1 MKNVVYA
8 QSGGVTS
15 VINASAYGVIRSSFN
30 SSEIDNVYIAING
43 INGIIGEKLMD
54 MESLSEKEIELL
66 KYTPSSAFGS
76 CRRKIKNENDPILA
90 KIFEV
95 FKKYNIV
102 FFFYNGGND
111 SMDTANKIANYAKT
125 IDYDLK
131 VIGIPKTVDNDLPYT
146 DHTPGFGSSAKYLAT
161 SILEG
166 SIDVKSMSK
175 DSTKVF
181 VLETMGRHAGWLAAS
196 TALANVNNKFGPH
209 IILLPEVPFNKTL
222 FFKKVNDAIKDNGYC
237 SIAVSEGIKYP
248 NGNFVS
254 DLGYKDNFG
263 NKQLGYAGKVISDM
277 IHNELGYKV
286 HTSIPD
292 YLQRSGRHIS
302 SLNDVNEAIKAG
314 EKAVEFATNGISG
327 YMVIFERVSND
338 PYKIEYK
345 LERLDKIANETKYLP
360 KEFISD
366 DEMYVTEKFIEYCR
380 PLIEGE
386 FHPPYK
392 NGVPDYLNLKTYHI
406 K

>member
-1 MKNVVYA
+1 MGKNAVYA

-15 VINASAYGVIRSSFN
+15 VINASAYGVVRSSFK
-30 SSEIDNVYIAING
+30 SSSIDNIYVAING
-43 INGIIGEKLMD
+43 INGIIGENLINMKNLPN
-54 MESLSEKEIELL
+54 KEIELL

-76 CRRKIKNENDPILA
+76 CRRKIKDDNDPIFTT
-90 KIFEV
+90 IFEI
-95 FKKYNIV
+95 FKKYNIG

-111 SMDTANKIANYAKT
+111 SMDTANKISNYAKS
-125 IDYDLK
+125 INYDLK

-196 TALANVNNKFGPH
+196 TAMANINNKFGPH
-209 IILLPEVPFNKTL
+209 IILLPEVPFDKVKFFNKI
-222 FFKKVNDAIKDNGYC
+222 NDFINDDGYC

-248 NGNFVS
+248 DNNFVS

-277 IHNELGYKV
+277 IHNELGLKV
-286 HTSIPD
+286 HTAIPD
-292 YLQRSGRHIS
+292 YLQRSGRHLS
-302 SLNDVNEAIKAG
+302 SLTDVEEAIKAG

-327 YMVIFERVSND
+327 YMVIFERISNN
-338 PYKIEYK
+338 PYKIDFK
-345 LERLDKIANETKYLP
+345 LEKLNKIANGTKYLP

-366 DEMYVTEKFIEYCR
+366 DGLYVTEKFLEYCK

-386 FHPPYK
+386 FTPPYK
-392 NGVPDYLNLKTYHI
+392 NGVPDYLKLNIYQ
-406 K
+406 